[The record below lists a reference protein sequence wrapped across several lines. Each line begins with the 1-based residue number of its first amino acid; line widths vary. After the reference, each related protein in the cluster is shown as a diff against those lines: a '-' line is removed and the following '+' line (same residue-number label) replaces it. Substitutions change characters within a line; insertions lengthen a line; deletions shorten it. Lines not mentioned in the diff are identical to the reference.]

1 MEGIGSP
8 HFSGKK
14 WGFLLALKEQFL
26 LVGAYLKNLAG
37 EASGAAY
44 VFQVYRALFLP
55 LLLRQ

>member
-1 MEGIGSP
+1 MEGIRPP

-14 WGFLLALKEQFL
+14 WGFLLTLKEQFL

-44 VFQVYRALFLP
+44 LFQVHRSLFLP
-55 LLLRQ
+55 LLLRH

>member
-1 MEGIGSP
+1 MEGIRPP

-14 WGFLLALKEQFL
+14 WGFLLALKGRFL

-44 VFQVYRALFLP
+44 VFQTYRALFMP
-55 LLLRQ
+55 LILKK